1 MSEARQ
7 SSANINILL
16 TFVWPK
22 KGYNVAQKGP
32 QIGPFISKDCCMNYV
47 VCVKRT
53 LFPVQMTHPQKA
65 TGCCYDY
72 DDDCDDDNDDVED
85 NVWWIWKV

>member
-1 MSEARQ
+1 MDFFPFL
-7 SSANINILL
+7 SAPDLGRLVWIDGSQLL
-16 TFVWPK
+16 K
-22 KGYNVAQKGP
+22 KCVFKML
-32 QIGPFISKDCCMNYV
+32 SKYCCMNYV
-47 VCVKRT
+47 VCVKHT

-85 NVWWIWKV
+85 NVG

>member
-1 MSEARQ
+1 
-7 SSANINILL
+7 
-16 TFVWPK
+16 
-22 KGYNVAQKGP
+22 
-32 QIGPFISKDCCMNYV
+32 MNYV
-47 VCVKRT
+47 VCVKHT

-85 NVWWIWKV
+85 NVW